1 MSALTEMDA
10 GTVIVIAASIVGLIA
25 VIATV
30 RAVVL
35 GNLRRAV
42 SAAIVGALAIAVA
55 AVGAVWVGLDA
66 LGALA

>member
-10 GTVIVIAASIVGLIA
+10 GKVIVIAASIVGLIA